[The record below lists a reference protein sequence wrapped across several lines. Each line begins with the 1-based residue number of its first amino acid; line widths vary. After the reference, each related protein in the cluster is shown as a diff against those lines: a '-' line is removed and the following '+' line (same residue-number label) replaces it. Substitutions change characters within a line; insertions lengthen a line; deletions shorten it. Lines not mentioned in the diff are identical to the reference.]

1 MATTGTSSPGR
12 VNNAGNGPVRG
23 TSAPG
28 RVHNPNQSD
37 AETARLSRK
46 PNTNQATNTNASNA
60 PANASDAP
68 SGNTAMVFTGLADA
82 LNQFQKDLVKQGTY
96 EVPDQYE
103 IVFAPALLAQSK
115 VALKGTTAY
124 KATPMAQSQTPG
136 VQANTKTDRMD
147 TTSRAVQVLAGT
159 QIVQFIDQVMRSSDY
174 ITKQA
179 NVTIVESSGKL
190 IPNSNTKGK
199 STGFKWYK
207 INFTA
212 QQLAYDGNRNDY
224 AYKLI
229 YIVSEYLITDMQSEF
244 FSPGKFRGVH
254 KSYSYWFTGQN
265 TDVLNFEQSYNNTY
279 FQVLT
284 SSPDGTNPG
293 GLIPV
298 GITNKSPD
306 SKNNMP
312 APPKHFAPGLGQSSQ
327 YADNGANKVSA
338 SAADFLYSLTNQASA
353 KLDIVGD
360 PAWLAQGEVTNS
372 LTADTMTWSPFLS
385 KDGAINIEAGQV
397 LFNLIFNRPSDYDFN
412 TGIVDVNAQTYKGA
426 GTNPGSLSL
435 MQPQAHLTYVATRVK
450 STFSRGQFK
459 QELEGKVYL
468 QAFDDAINQAKS
480 DQNERIANR
489 RDEEA
494 NSMGVRQPDRY
505 DPSFDDA
512 NAGIQGVDDPNSDPN
527 TNTGSYNQISNPA
540 NQTQAPAEPPTS
552 NGGIN
557 NPNVDPNTNIGAEAQ
572 DTNPYALRTLALM
585 NKGEITEDPVAQ
597 IQVSTNLQIMAPGD
611 DA

>member
-28 RVHNPNQSD
+28 RVTNVNQSD

-46 PNTNQATNTNASNA
+46 PTTNQATNTNASNA
-60 PANASDAP
+60 PANATDAP

-82 LNQFQKDLVKQGTY
+82 LNQFQRDLVKQGTY
-96 EVPDQYE
+96 EIPDQYE
-103 IVFAPALLAQSK
+103 ITFAPALMSQSK
-115 VALKGTTAY
+115 IALKGTTAY

-136 VQANTKTDRMD
+136 IQANTKTDRMD

-179 NVTIVESSGKL
+179 NVIIDEATGKITPKSDTAGASG
-190 IPNSNTKGK
+190 
-199 STGFKWYK
+199 GFKWYK
-207 INFTA
+207 INFTTE
-212 QQLAYDGNRNDY
+212 QLEFDKKRNDY
-224 AYKLI
+224 AYKLM
-229 YIVSEYLITDMQSEF
+229 YIVSEYLITDIQSEF

-254 KSYSYWFTGQN
+254 KSYNYWFTGQN
-265 TDVLNFEQSYNNTY
+265 TDVINFEQSYNNTY

-298 GITNKSPD
+298 GIVNQPNNPKT
-306 SKNNMP
+306 NMP
-312 APPKHFAPGLGQSSQ
+312 ALTRSYAAGTSQSSQ
-327 YADNGANKVSA
+327 YADNGANKVGA
-338 SAADFLYSLTNQASA
+338 SAADWIYSLTNQGAV
-353 KLDIVGD
+353 KLEIVGD
-360 PAWLAQGEVTNS
+360 PAWLAQGEITNS
-372 LTADTMTWSPFLS
+372 LTADTMTWSPFLP

-397 LFNLIFNRPSDYDFN
+397 LFDLIFNRPGDYDFN
-412 TGIVDVNAQTYKGA
+412 TGIVDVNAQSYKGNN
-426 GTNPGSLSL
+426 TNGSLSI

-450 STFSRGQFK
+450 SMFSRGSFK

-468 QAFDDAINQAKS
+468 DKFIDATKQAAL

-489 RDEEA
+489 QDAEAEA
-494 NSMGVRQPDRY
+494 NGVGVRQPDRY
-505 DPSFDDA
+505 DPGFNEA
-512 NAGIQGVDDPNSDPN
+512 NAGIQSEFDPNSDPN
-527 TNTGSYNQISNPA
+527 TNVGSYNQISNPA
-540 NQTQAPAEPPTS
+540 NETQAPPGEPTS
-552 NGGIN
+552 NGDIF
-557 NPNVDPNTNIGAEAQ
+557 NPNADPNTNIGA
-572 DTNPYALRTLALM
+572 
-585 NKGEITEDPVAQ
+585 G
-597 IQVSTNLQIMAPGD
+597 IQSSKILQIMAPGD